1 MNTTVDLYVASYK
14 LPVLVH
20 YVQYSTEV
28 PIDFII
34 HDYEIPSGATARFY
48 LRKPSGNEV
57 YNDCTISGNKITL
70 QPSAQT
76 FAEKGLQKAQLQL
89 MIEDDFLISFPIDF
103 DVAEN
108 IIDSS
113 AIESSNEY
121 GALESL
127 LQEAQENIPAAGEAA
142 TAANQAAEAANTAA
156 GAANQAAENA
166 SSATTAATN
175 AASAANIAAGQANTA
190 AGVANT
196 AASAANTAR
205 YSANTAASAAN
216 QAAQNADTATS
227 AANNATSAAN
237 TAAEQANTAKN
248 AANSAASAATTA
260 ANQANSAK
268 EAANSAASS
277 ATTAARQANSAAGAA
292 NTAANAANSAAEKI
306 NVMADYVV
314 EQGVSGG
321 WTYIKWN
328 SGRAECYRKTTS
340 ANLGT
345 TGQINGFYYRF
356 YSINLPTG
364 LFIEVTDAQV
374 SADWG
379 TAISWGSVKE
389 LTTTAIE
396 EQYFSNQNGG
406 AGTFFR
412 NVKGRWK

>member
-127 LQEAQENIPAAGEAA
+127 LQEAQTNIPAAGEAA
-142 TAANQAAEAANTAA
+142 TAANQAAQAANNAAGTANNAANAANTAA
-156 GAANQAAENA
+156 AAANQAK
-166 SSATTAATN
+166 
-175 AASAANIAAGQANTA
+175 
-190 AGVANT
+190 
-196 AASAANTAR
+196 
-205 YSANTAASAAN
+205 
-216 QAAQNADTATS
+216 QNADTATS
-227 AANNATSAAN
+227 AANNAANAAN
-237 TAAEQANTAKN
+237 TAAGQANTARD
-248 AANSAASAATTA
+248 AANSAA
-260 ANQANSAK
+260 N
-268 EAANSAASS
+268 
-277 ATTAARQANSAAGAA
+277 AA
-292 NTAANAANSAAEKI
+292 NTAASAANSAAEKI

-328 SGRAECYRKTTS
+328 SGRAECYKKTTS

-356 YSINLPTG
+356 HSINLPTG

-379 TAISWGSVKE
+379 TAVSWGSVKE